1 MKTTTKLFFAAT
13 LLASPFVGAA
23 EMESA
28 SPESQGVSSQAI
40 LKWID
45 VCEKEL
51 DALHGFVIVR
61 HGRVIAEG
69 SWAPYATLE
78 KPHMLYSHSKSFTST
93 AVGFLVDDGKLDLDE
108 RVADLLS
115 DKMPTNA
122 SANLLSVRVRDLLTM
137 TYGAPKDHLLKT
149 DIPDWAAAVLAKDI
163 ANLPGTAY
171 RYDSDATYLLACIA
185 ERKAGM
191 PLMDFLRKRLFDPI
205 GIGPV
210 TTGVS
215 PQGIPCGGWG
225 MRMTTRDLARFG
237 QLYLHEGLWGDTR
250 LLSRDWVRLATAK
263 HTAGRGGNPDWSQGY
278 GFQFWRCRH
287 NAYRA
292 DGASGQYT
300 IVIPDHDAVISIHAG
315 LGNMQKEIDTIWD
328 HLLPAFGPKALDPD
342 PTSLAGL
349 RAKCASL
356 TLKTV
361 AGARTDAAATK
372 LPATAKLAFRHLPGY
387 TQATLAETADGWEL
401 KVTGAD
407 GERRI
412 AVGFNSWKHGMFHY
426 SDSPVEPLF
435 ALNGTEPVAASGAW
449 TKPGEFTCRLYLT
462 GAPQHGDIKLN
473 FSQE

>member
-1 MKTTTKLFFAAT
+1 MKTTTKLFFAAM

-93 AVGFLVDDGKLDLDE
+93 AVGFLVDDGKLDLDA

-171 RYDSDATYLLACIA
+171 RYDSDAT
-185 ERKAGM
+185 
-191 PLMDFLRKRLFDPI
+191 
-205 GIGPV
+205 
-210 TTGVS
+210 
-215 PQGIPCGGWG
+215 
-225 MRMTTRDLARFG
+225 
-237 QLYLHEGLWGDTR
+237 
-250 LLSRDWVRLATAK
+250 
-263 HTAGRGGNPDWSQGY
+263 
-278 GFQFWRCRH
+278 
-287 NAYRA
+287 
-292 DGASGQYT
+292 
-300 IVIPDHDAVISIHAG
+300 
-315 LGNMQKEIDTIWD
+315 
-328 HLLPAFGPKALDPD
+328 
-342 PTSLAGL
+342 
-349 RAKCASL
+349 
-356 TLKTV
+356 
-361 AGARTDAAATK
+361 
-372 LPATAKLAFRHLPGY
+372 
-387 TQATLAETADGWEL
+387 
-401 KVTGAD
+401 
-407 GERRI
+407 
-412 AVGFNSWKHGMFHY
+412 
-426 SDSPVEPLF
+426 
-435 ALNGTEPVAASGAW
+435 
-449 TKPGEFTCRLYLT
+449 
-462 GAPQHGDIKLN
+462 
-473 FSQE
+473 